1 MRMTNE
7 EFVHEIQTIE
17 DIQRLV
23 VAGETN
29 WRQYGEVYTK
39 ERGDLILFNYLPTAQ
54 YQGGDWKPFELMSR
68 GLIINK
74 RTGEVVARPFDKF
87 FNYGENNR
95 FSTGQ
100 IISVA
105 DKIDGSLG
113 ILYRE
118 NGGFRIAT
126 RGAFDSE
133 QAQWATNYLNRY
145 LPLTDLPDELTL
157 LFEIV
162 YPDNRIVVNYGQVEQ
177 LVLLAA
183 RNRFTGEYLS
193 DADTHYIAK
202 AWRLI
207 MPKYFTFRNAQEIIA
222 KCALLDA
229 NHEGFV
235 VTFSDGQ
242 RFKMKGT
249 KYLELHRLI
258 SSISFRNTLAAIAG
272 GTLQTYLDSLPDEF
286 LTDVRQWAAEIE
298 AEVIRIRTGANVA
311 FDAAPKE
318 TRKAF
323 ALWVQANIIKDNWP
337 YLFAMLDNRPINPII
352 YKKLEDLPDRKAVV
366 VEE

>member
-1 MRMTNE
+1 M
-7 EFVHEIQTIE
+7 IDTIY

-23 VAGETN
+23 LAGETN

-39 ERGDLILFNYLPTAQ
+39 ERGNLILFNYLPTAQ
-54 YQGGDWKPFELMSR
+54 YQGADWKPFELMSR

-74 RTGEVVARPFDKF
+74 ITGEIVARPFDKF

-95 FSTGQ
+95 FPTGH
-100 IISVA
+100 IVSVA
-105 DKIDGSLG
+105 DKVDGSLG

-118 NGGFRIAT
+118 FDDYRIAT
-126 RGAFDSE
+126 RGSFDSE
-133 QAQWATNYLNRY
+133 QAEWATDYLNRY
-145 LPLTDLPDELTL
+145 LSLTDLPNELTL

-162 YPDNRIVVNYGQVEQ
+162 YPDNRIVVDYGQTEQ

-183 RNRFTGEYLS
+183 RNRFTGDYIP
-193 DADTHYIAK
+193 DIDTRYIAK
-202 AWRLI
+202 AWHLT
-207 MPKYFTFRNAQEIIA
+207 MPKFFEFASAEQIIA
-222 KCALLDA
+222 RCAALDA

-242 RFKMKGT
+242 RFKMKGA

-258 SSISFRNTLAAIAG
+258 SSISFRNTLAAVAG

-286 LTDVRQWAAEIE
+286 LSDVRQWAAEIDQ
-298 AEVIRIRTGANVA
+298 AVIETRERVNRAY
-311 FDAAPKE
+311 DAAPKE
-318 TRKAF
+318 TRKEF
-323 ALWVQANIIKDNWP
+323 ALWVQANVKKDDQA
-337 YLFAMLDNRPINPII
+337 YMFALLDGKPINPII

-366 VEE
+366 LDAG